1 MTYLLGAHVIQPGDL
16 PIQGTI
22 VCAKRESVW
31 GRPEVLGY
39 DIVWADNSCT
49 RKVTLEQIKRN
60 GWILPGTRIEP
71 SECNRI
77 WCDYQVE
84 RARALAKKHMK
95 STVPNVGGPIE
106 VDRMKR
112 LATVAVDR
120 ESKVAHMSAVPREMR
135 HLVPGLAGQE
145 GGATNPVIPVRPAS
159 WYAKQLLTQSF
170 GSLSFAV
177 STDRKQLSVGW
188 LDGPVDGAVL
198 RQVWTLK
205 EEGRVDR
212 IILRRGYSDQLVQA
226 AIDYVLHR
234 VWGEGGGADAHSD
247 RLRVTVE
254 EFQGGSLCAMP
265 PVSSPVCSV
274 SYRKLIR
281 YVLQRRDE
289 YQGAFVCTPETKHLT
304 EELKFLFPHGDAE
317 GAQMFA
323 QIAHSAAERMSG
335 ARRYTADLGLRE
347 RG

>member
-1 MTYLLGAHVIQPGDL
+1 MTYLLGAHVIRPGDVPL
-16 PIQGTI
+16 QGTI

-31 GRPEVLGY
+31 GRPEVMGY
-39 DIVWADNSCT
+39 DIVWADRTCS
-49 RKVTLEQIKRN
+49 RKVTLEQIKQN
-60 GWILPGTRIEP
+60 GWVLPGTSIEP

-77 WCDYQVE
+77 WCDFQVE
-84 RARALAKKHMK
+84 RARALAKRHIK
-95 STVPNVGGPIE
+95 STQSHGGPIE

-112 LATVAVDR
+112 MA
-120 ESKVAHMSAVPREMR
+120 SAEVPRTQVAARVDVVPKEMR
-135 HLVPGLAGQE
+135 HLVPGAAQPSGSAE
-145 GGATNPVIPVRPAS
+145 PVRPAS
-159 WYAKQLLTQSF
+159 WHAKQLLSQAFS
-170 GSLSFAV
+170 GLAFAV

-198 RQVWTLK
+198 RQLMALK
-205 EEGRVDR
+205 EEGRTER
-212 IILRRGYSDQLVQA
+212 IVLRRGYTDHLVQA

-234 VWGEGGGADAHSD
+234 VWGDSECADAHAD

-274 SYRKLIR
+274 PYRNLIR

-289 YQGAFVCTPETKHLT
+289 FRSEFVSTPETKHLI
-304 EELKFLFPHGDAE
+304 EEVKFLFPRGDAE
-317 GAQMFA
+317 SSAVFA
-323 QIAHSAAERMSG
+323 SFKCAAAERIHG
-335 ARRYTADLGLRE
+335 AQRYTVDLGLRE